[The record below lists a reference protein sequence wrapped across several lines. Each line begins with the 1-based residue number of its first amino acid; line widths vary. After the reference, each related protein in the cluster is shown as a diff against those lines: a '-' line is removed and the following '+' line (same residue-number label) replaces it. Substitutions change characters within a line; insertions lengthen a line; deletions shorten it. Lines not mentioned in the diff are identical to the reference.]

1 MITIKLELASNGVI
15 KTVTDNNYNGA
26 GSSHEKRTVYETDND
41 TNYNNT
47 VRFLYDLSSD
57 LGIDLGNKFSKD
69 VLNFELGWGDKYEPS
84 YEEVKEMVKDTSKNL
99 KELKQWEKELKA
111 KSIVDDIID
120 IQKKDDLPF

>member
-1 MITIKLELASNGVI
+1 M
-15 KTVTDNNYNGA
+15 
-26 GSSHEKRTVYETDND
+26 
-41 TNYNNT
+41 
-47 VRFLYDLSSD
+47 YDLSSD

-99 KELKQWEKELKA
+99 KELRQWEKELKA